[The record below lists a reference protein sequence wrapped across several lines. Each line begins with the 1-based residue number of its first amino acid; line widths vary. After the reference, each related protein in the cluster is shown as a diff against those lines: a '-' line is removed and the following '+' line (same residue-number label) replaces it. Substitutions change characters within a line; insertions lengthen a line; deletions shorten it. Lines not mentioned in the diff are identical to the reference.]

1 NTDRPADG
9 KTVAYDY
16 SAGAPGRHMRRTM
29 PTVLYIDTI
38 DAGVVTTKEPDD
50 APDLGHYDSDCVV
63 KPGHLFAEAIG
74 DI

>member
-1 NTDRPADG
+1 
-9 KTVAYDY
+9 
-16 SAGAPGRHMRRTM
+16 MRRTM